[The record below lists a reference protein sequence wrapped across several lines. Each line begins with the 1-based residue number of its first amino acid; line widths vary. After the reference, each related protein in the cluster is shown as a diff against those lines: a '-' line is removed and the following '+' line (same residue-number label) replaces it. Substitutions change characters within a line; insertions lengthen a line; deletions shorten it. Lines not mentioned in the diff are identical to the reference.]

1 MVGVGMEPPA
11 LPSAAGLAARLTAHG
26 VRPRRI
32 SAKRSWLPGC
42 GRLGVDGRDDEA
54 VAPAAAPLMAQNGG
68 APPLLGQAKEEEAAP
83 AVISSASQNNTIPQ
97 LGQDNEVKAAATPVI
112 VSSAAQKSALPRQGQ
127 NKAEGSF
134 ASAAVSVVEH
144 NGVLQHTLPQQELE
158 LVGEEGDKWENSEIG
173 SSINDAYAASLDGQE
188 GNRTTQIATPMVV
201 VLESSISGAS
211 SYEQNGVRDWWW
223 RRDKAAV
230 ETQ

>member
-42 GRLGVDGRDDEA
+42 GRLGVDGRDYEA

-68 APPLLGQAKEEEAAP
+68 APPLLGQAKEEEAATAP

-97 LGQDNEVKAAATPVI
+97 LGQDNEVKAAATPVA
-112 VSSAAQKSALPRQGQ
+112 VSSAAQKSALPRQGP
-127 NKAEGSF
+127 NKAEEAF
-134 ASAAVSVVEH
+134 ASAAVSECNRRPPTH
-144 NGVLQHTLPQQELE
+144 P
-158 LVGEEGDKWENSEIG
+158 
-173 SSINDAYAASLDGQE
+173 ASAGA
-188 GNRTTQIATPMVV
+188 RA
-201 VLESSISGAS
+201 SG
-211 SYEQNGVRDWWW
+211 
-223 RRDKAAV
+223 
-230 ETQ
+230 

>member
-68 APPLLGQAKEEEAAP
+68 APPLLGQAKEEEAP
-83 AVISSASQNNTIPQ
+83 LLLFHLRHKT
-97 LGQDNEVKAAATPVI
+97 TPFLSWGRI
-112 VSSAAQKSALPRQGQ
+112 TR
-127 NKAEGSF
+127 
-134 ASAAVSVVEH
+134 
-144 NGVLQHTLPQQELE
+144 
-158 LVGEEGDKWENSEIG
+158 
-173 SSINDAYAASLDGQE
+173 
-188 GNRTTQIATPMVV
+188 
-201 VLESSISGAS
+201 
-211 SYEQNGVRDWWW
+211 
-223 RRDKAAV
+223 
-230 ETQ
+230 